1 MKIEKVKKPVAN
13 KYDKTESFMHMR
25 NLKQP
30 LNHELVLK
38 KLHRIIKFNQKT
50 WLKPFAD
57 ISTDLERKT
66 KNNFEKYFF

>member
-1 MKIEKVKKPVAN
+1 MAN
-13 KYDKTESFMHMR
+13 KYDKTESLMHMR

-50 WLKPFAD
+50 WLKPYTD

>member
-1 MKIEKVKKPVAN
+1 
-13 KYDKTESFMHMR
+13 MHMR

-30 LNHELVLK
+30 LNHEFVLK

-50 WLKPFAD
+50 WLKPYTD